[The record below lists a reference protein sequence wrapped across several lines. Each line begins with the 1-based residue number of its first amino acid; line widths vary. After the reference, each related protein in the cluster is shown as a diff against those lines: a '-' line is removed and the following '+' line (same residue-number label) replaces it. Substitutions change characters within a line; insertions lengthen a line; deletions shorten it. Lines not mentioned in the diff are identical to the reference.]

1 MTGKDRVLKD
11 AKRFV
16 LVVFDIF
23 SIVLSGYIALLL
35 RFNGRI
41 EAEYLENLHHVLVPV
56 AAAGIVIFALL
67 HLYRSLWQFASITEL
82 RNIIAASVLASV
94 ANFVIC
100 EVSGNGMPRSCYII
114 FFLFLT
120 MLLGGS
126 RFCYRLLRAFRRR
139 SSEAKLPETEPAER
153 VMIIGAGEAGEKVY
167 REIVTSESIHKK
179 KVVCFLDDD
188 PTKWGRSVHSV
199 LIYGGRNKIVEA
211 ARRFRAQEILVAIPS
226 ASRRELAEILT
237 ICNDTKC
244 SVRKLPGIYQMINGE
259 VHISDFKEVDIQDL
273 LGRDPIEV
281 NLSEIMDYVTDR
293 VIMVTGG
300 GGSIGSEI
308 CRQIADNQPKQLI
321 IVDIYETTPMK
332 SSRS

>member
-126 RFCYRLLRAFRRR
+126 RFLLPAAADLAETDGYG
-139 SSEAKLPETEPAER
+139 EAAGG
-153 VMIIGAGEAGEKVY
+153 GAGG
-167 REIVTSESIHKK
+167 TG
-179 KVVCFLDDD
+179 DDH
-188 PTKWGRSVHSV
+188 R
-199 LIYGGRNKIVEA
+199 
-211 ARRFRAQEILVAIPS
+211 
-226 ASRRELAEILT
+226 SRR
-237 ICNDTKC
+237 
-244 SVRKLPGIYQMINGE
+244 
-259 VHISDFKEVDIQDL
+259 
-273 LGRDPIEV
+273 GRREG
-281 NLSEIMDYVTDR
+281 LSGDR
-293 VIMVTGG
+293 DVGKYT
-300 GGSIGSEI
+300 
-308 CRQIADNQPKQLI
+308 
-321 IVDIYETTPMK
+321 
-332 SSRS
+332 